1 LAKAH
6 LRFAD
11 GKPIALDE
19 DGTLALTRD
28 TSQGFDVLSRVAL
41 LKKIAWTPMTR
52 AGTKLC
58 VRDHASLP
66 RRIVTGSRD
75 RRAWAILPSHQGC
88 DPHPARLRRAE
99 AQLSSSERDDVVGFQ
114 TCTHQT

>member
-6 LRFAD
+6 LRLAD

-28 TSQGFDVLSRVAL
+28 TSQGFDVLSQVAL

-52 AGTKLC
+52 SGTKLC

-66 RRIVTGSRD
+66 RRIVTGSRG
-75 RRAWAILPSHQGC
+75 RRA
-88 DPHPARLRRAE
+88 
-99 AQLSSSERDDVVGFQ
+99 
-114 TCTHQT
+114 